1 MSLEEKISELNYK
14 YQFVQNNKYWNY
26 NQVYDLNINDKVYQI
41 SENDILLNISHNIA
55 KNINGSFNNK
65 KYMSDY
71 EIPNIDIE
79 QMKKIVIDFYMQ
91 VNPELSNKIAFI
103 LSKTDFIKYDENIPS
118 NLQRS
123 VTTSEGIKLYYKNDL
138 NSLVTLAH
146 ELSHG
151 ISNLGDDLRLK
162 DSKGVE
168 SLSEVESMLTEELF
182 LDYLKNIN
190 LQIKE
195 KESINEV
202 RTLDDNIINDI
213 KYYKYKGV
221 IHTAYRAIDELE
233 IKKVLESNKIDN
245 IDEDFIDK
253 LSNSMNTSKEEMIKK
268 IDMFV
273 SRYYPNDNQI
283 HDYIGVVDYDLRN
296 GQQLSNEAR
305 FIYANCLVEKL
316 NGMNLDNQQKIE
328 FYKMYLNNAKNM
340 SFQEVLKLFNVDLT
354 NPYSFSEEFI
364 SEFKNHPVLFVG
376 TGLSLRYLKHSY
388 TWDGLLEH
396 ISYEL
401 TGNDEYSSS
410 FASVNLMV
418 LSAASLNVTVIFCQS
433 FLSAHTR

>member
-41 SENDILLNISHNIA
+41 SENDVLLNISHNIA

-79 QMKKIVIDFYMQ
+79 QMKKIVIGFYMQ

-162 DSKGVE
+162 NSKGVE

-195 KESINEV
+195 KGSNNKV

-213 KYYKYKGV
+213 KYDKYKGV
-221 IHTAYRAIDELE
+221 ILTAYRAIDELE

-245 IDEDFIDK
+245 INEDFIDK

-283 HDYIGVVDYDLRN
+283 HDYIDVVDYDLRN

-328 FYKMYLNNAKNM
+328 FYKMYLNDAKNM

-364 SEFKNHPVLFVG
+364 SEFNILSNDDTFQRG
-376 TGLSLRYLKHSY
+376 TQKL
-388 TWDGLLEH
+388 
-396 ISYEL
+396 
-401 TGNDEYSSS
+401 
-410 FASVNLMV
+410 
-418 LSAASLNVTVIFCQS
+418 
-433 FLSAHTR
+433 

>member
-14 YQFVQNNKYWNY
+14 YQFVKNNKYWNY
-26 NQVYDLNINDKVYQI
+26 NQVYDLTINDKVYQI
-41 SENDILLNISHNIA
+41 SENDVLLNISHNIA

-79 QMKKIVIDFYMQ
+79 QMKKIVIGFYMQ

-118 NLQRS
+118 DQQRS
-123 VTTSEGIKLYYKNDL
+123 VSTPDGIKLYYKNDL
-138 NSLVTLAH
+138 ESLVTLAH

-151 ISNLGDDLRLK
+151 ISNLNENLEFK
-162 DSKGVE
+162 DTKGVE

-182 LDYLKNIN
+182 LDHLKTIN
-190 LQIKE
+190 LEIKE
-195 KESINEV
+195 KGSSDEV
-202 RTLDDNIINDI
+202 RILDDIIINDI
-213 KYYKYKGV
+213 KYEKYKST

-233 IKKVLESNKIDN
+233 IKKILVSNKIDN

-253 LSNSMNTSKEEMIKK
+253 LSNSMNISKEDVISK
-268 IDMFV
+268 IDKFV
-273 SRYYPNDNQI
+273 SRYYPNDNQL

-354 NPYSFSEEFI
+354 NTYSFSEEFI
-364 SEFKNHPVLFVG
+364 SEFNILSNDDTFQRG
-376 TGLSLRYLKHSY
+376 TQKL
-388 TWDGLLEH
+388 
-396 ISYEL
+396 
-401 TGNDEYSSS
+401 
-410 FASVNLMV
+410 
-418 LSAASLNVTVIFCQS
+418 
-433 FLSAHTR
+433 

>member
-41 SENDILLNISHNIA
+41 SENDVLLNISHNIA

-79 QMKKIVIDFYMQ
+79 QMKKIVIGFYMQ

-213 KYYKYKGV
+213 KYDKYKGV
-221 IHTAYRAIDELE
+221 IHTAYRTIDELE

-253 LSNSMNTSKEEMIKK
+253 LSNSMDTSKEEMIKK

-328 FYKMYLNNAKNM
+328 FYKMYLNDAKNM

-354 NPYSFSEEFI
+354 NPYNFSEEFI
-364 SEFKNHPVLFVG
+364 SEFNTLSNDDTFQRG
-376 TGLSLRYLKHSY
+376 TPQL
-388 TWDGLLEH
+388 
-396 ISYEL
+396 
-401 TGNDEYSSS
+401 
-410 FASVNLMV
+410 
-418 LSAASLNVTVIFCQS
+418 
-433 FLSAHTR
+433 

>member
-14 YQFVQNNKYWNY
+14 YQFVKNNKYWNY
-26 NQVYDLNINDKVYQI
+26 NQVYDLTINDKIYQI
-41 SENDILLNISHNIA
+41 SENDVLLNISHNIA
-55 KNINGSFNNK
+55 QNINGSFNNK

-79 QMKKIVIDFYMQ
+79 QMKKIVIGFYMQ

-213 KYYKYKGV
+213 KYDKYKGV

-273 SRYYPNDNQI
+273 SRYYPNDKQI
-283 HDYIGVVDYDLRN
+283 HNYVGVADYDLRN

-340 SFQEVLKLFNVDLT
+340 SFQEVLKLFNVDLI
-354 NPYSFSEEFI
+354 NPYNFSEEFI
-364 SEFKNHPVLFVG
+364 SEFNTLSNDDTFQKG
-376 TGLSLRYLKHSY
+376 THQL
-388 TWDGLLEH
+388 
-396 ISYEL
+396 
-401 TGNDEYSSS
+401 
-410 FASVNLMV
+410 
-418 LSAASLNVTVIFCQS
+418 
-433 FLSAHTR
+433 

>member
-14 YQFVQNNKYWNY
+14 YQFVKNNKYWNY
-26 NQVYDLNINDKVYQI
+26 NQVYDLTINDKVYQI
-41 SENDILLNISHNIA
+41 SENDVLLNISHNIV

-79 QMKKIVIDFYMQ
+79 QMKKIVISFYMQ

-151 ISNLGDDLRLK
+151 ISYLGDDLKIK
-162 DSKGVE
+162 DGKGVE

-213 KYYKYKGV
+213 KYDKYKSV

-253 LSNSMNTSKEEMIKK
+253 LSNFMNTSKEEMIKK

-273 SRYYPNDNQI
+273 SRYYPNDKQI
-283 HDYIGVVDYDLRN
+283 HDYVGVADYDLRN

-354 NPYSFSEEFI
+354 NPYNFSEEFI
-364 SEFKNHPVLFVG
+364 SEFNTLSNDDTFQRG
-376 TGLSLRYLKHSY
+376 THQL
-388 TWDGLLEH
+388 
-396 ISYEL
+396 
-401 TGNDEYSSS
+401 
-410 FASVNLMV
+410 
-418 LSAASLNVTVIFCQS
+418 
-433 FLSAHTR
+433 

>member
-14 YQFVQNNKYWNY
+14 YQFVKNNKYWNY
-26 NQVYDLNINDKVYQI
+26 NQVYDLTINDKVYQI
-41 SENDILLNISHNIA
+41 SENDVLLNISHNIA

-79 QMKKIVIDFYMQ
+79 QMKKIVIGFYMQ

-195 KESINEV
+195 KGSNNEV

-213 KYYKYKGV
+213 KYDKYKGV

-253 LSNSMNTSKEEMIKK
+253 LSNSMNISKEEMIKK

-354 NPYSFSEEFI
+354 NPYNFYEEFI
-364 SEFKNHPVLFVG
+364 SEFNTLSNDDTFQRG
-376 TGLSLRYLKHSY
+376 THQL
-388 TWDGLLEH
+388 
-396 ISYEL
+396 
-401 TGNDEYSSS
+401 
-410 FASVNLMV
+410 
-418 LSAASLNVTVIFCQS
+418 
-433 FLSAHTR
+433 

>member
-14 YQFVQNNKYWNY
+14 YQFVKNNKYWNY

-41 SENDILLNISHNIA
+41 SENDVLLNISHNIA

-79 QMKKIVIDFYMQ
+79 QMKKIVIGFYMQ

-138 NSLVTLAH
+138 KSLVTLAH

-151 ISNLGDDLRLK
+151 ISYLGDDLKIK
-162 DSKGVE
+162 DGKGVE

-182 LDYLKNIN
+182 LEYLKNNN

-195 KESINEV
+195 KGSNNEV

-213 KYYKYKGV
+213 KYDKYKGV
-221 IHTAYRAIDELE
+221 IQTAYRAIDELE
-233 IKKVLESNKIDN
+233 IKKVLEINKIDN

-253 LSNSMNTSKEEMIKK
+253 LSNSMNISKEEMIKK

-354 NPYSFSEEFI
+354 NQYNFSEEFI
-364 SEFKNHPVLFVG
+364 SEFNTLSNDDTFQRG
-376 TGLSLRYLKHSY
+376 THQL
-388 TWDGLLEH
+388 
-396 ISYEL
+396 
-401 TGNDEYSSS
+401 
-410 FASVNLMV
+410 
-418 LSAASLNVTVIFCQS
+418 
-433 FLSAHTR
+433 

>member
-245 IDEDFIDK
+245 IDEDF
-253 LSNSMNTSKEEMIKK
+253 EMIKK

-364 SEFKNHPVLFVG
+364 SEFN
-376 TGLSLRYLKHSY
+376 TLS
-388 TWDGLLEH
+388 
-396 ISYEL
+396 
-401 TGNDEYSSS
+401 NDDTFQRETQK
-410 FASVNLMV
+410 L
-418 LSAASLNVTVIFCQS
+418 
-433 FLSAHTR
+433 

>member
-41 SENDILLNISHNIA
+41 SENDVLLNISHNIA

-79 QMKKIVIDFYMQ
+79 QMKKIVIGFYMQ

-162 DSKGVE
+162 NSKGVE

-195 KESINEV
+195 KGSNNKV

-213 KYYKYKGV
+213 KYDKYKGI

-233 IKKVLESNKIDN
+233 IKKVLESNKFDN

-354 NPYSFSEEFI
+354 NPYNFSEEFI
-364 SEFKNHPVLFVG
+364 SEFNILSNDDTFQRG
-376 TGLSLRYLKHSY
+376 THQL
-388 TWDGLLEH
+388 
-396 ISYEL
+396 
-401 TGNDEYSSS
+401 
-410 FASVNLMV
+410 
-418 LSAASLNVTVIFCQS
+418 
-433 FLSAHTR
+433 

>member
-14 YQFVQNNKYWNY
+14 YQFVKNNKYWNY
-26 NQVYDLNINDKVYQI
+26 NQVYDLTINDKVYQI
-41 SENDILLNISHNIA
+41 SENDVLLNISHNIA
-55 KNINGSFNNK
+55 KNINGSFNNRK
-65 KYMSDY
+65 SMSDY

-79 QMKKIVIDFYMQ
+79 QMKKIVIGFYMQ

-123 VTTSEGIKLYYKNDL
+123 VTTSAGIELYYKNDL

-213 KYYKYKGV
+213 KYDKYKGV
-221 IHTAYRAIDELE
+221 ILTAYRAIDELE

-316 NGMNLDNQQKIE
+316 NGMNLDSQQKIE

-340 SFQEVLKLFNVDLT
+340 SFQGVLKLFNVDLT
-354 NPYSFSEEFI
+354 NPYNFSEEFI
-364 SEFKNHPVLFVG
+364 SEFNNLSNDDTFQRG
-376 TGLSLRYLKHSY
+376 THQL
-388 TWDGLLEH
+388 
-396 ISYEL
+396 
-401 TGNDEYSSS
+401 
-410 FASVNLMV
+410 
-418 LSAASLNVTVIFCQS
+418 
-433 FLSAHTR
+433 

>member
-41 SENDILLNISHNIA
+41 SENDVLLNISHNIA
-55 KNINGSFNNK
+55 KNINGSFYNK

-79 QMKKIVIDFYMQ
+79 QMKKIVIGFYMQ
-91 VNPELSNKIAFI
+91 VNPELNNKIAFI

-151 ISNLGDDLRLK
+151 ISNLDDNLRLK

-213 KYYKYKGV
+213 KYDKYKGV

-233 IKKVLESNKIDN
+233 IKKVLKSNKIDN

-354 NPYSFSEEFI
+354 NPYNFSEEFI
-364 SEFKNHPVLFVG
+364 SEFNTLSNDDTFQRG
-376 TGLSLRYLKHSY
+376 TQKL
-388 TWDGLLEH
+388 
-396 ISYEL
+396 
-401 TGNDEYSSS
+401 
-410 FASVNLMV
+410 
-418 LSAASLNVTVIFCQS
+418 
-433 FLSAHTR
+433 

>member
-14 YQFVQNNKYWNY
+14 YQFVKNNKYWNY
-26 NQVYDLNINDKVYQI
+26 DQVYDLTINDKVYQI
-41 SENDILLNISHNIA
+41 SENDVLLNISHNIA

-65 KYMSDY
+65 KSMSDY

-79 QMKKIVIDFYMQ
+79 QMKKIVIGFYMQ

-213 KYYKYKGV
+213 KYDKYKGV

-328 FYKMYLNNAKNM
+328 FYKMYLNNAKIM

-364 SEFKNHPVLFVG
+364 NEFNTLSNDDTFQRG
-376 TGLSLRYLKHSY
+376 THQL
-388 TWDGLLEH
+388 
-396 ISYEL
+396 
-401 TGNDEYSSS
+401 
-410 FASVNLMV
+410 
-418 LSAASLNVTVIFCQS
+418 
-433 FLSAHTR
+433 

>member
-14 YQFVQNNKYWNY
+14 YQFVKNNKYWNY
-26 NQVYDLNINDKVYQI
+26 NQVYDLTINDKIYQI
-41 SENDILLNISHNIA
+41 SENDVLLNISHNIA
-55 KNINGSFNNK
+55 QNINGSFNNK

-79 QMKKIVIDFYMQ
+79 QMKKIVIGFYMQ

-213 KYYKYKGV
+213 KYDKYKGV

-354 NPYSFSEEFI
+354 NPYNFSEEFI
-364 SEFKNHPVLFVG
+364 SEFNTLSNDDTFQRG
-376 TGLSLRYLKHSY
+376 THQL
-388 TWDGLLEH
+388 
-396 ISYEL
+396 
-401 TGNDEYSSS
+401 
-410 FASVNLMV
+410 
-418 LSAASLNVTVIFCQS
+418 
-433 FLSAHTR
+433 

>member
-26 NQVYDLNINDKVYQI
+26 NQVYDLTINDKIYQI
-41 SENDILLNISHNIA
+41 SENDVLLNISHNIA

-79 QMKKIVIDFYMQ
+79 QMKKIVISFYMQ
-91 VNPELSNKIAFI
+91 VNPELSNKISFI

-213 KYYKYKGV
+213 KYDKYKGV

-283 HDYIGVVDYDLRN
+283 HDYIGVANYDLRN

-354 NPYSFSEEFI
+354 NLYNFSEEFI
-364 SEFKNHPVLFVG
+364 SEFNTLSNDDTFQKG
-376 TGLSLRYLKHSY
+376 THQL
-388 TWDGLLEH
+388 
-396 ISYEL
+396 
-401 TGNDEYSSS
+401 
-410 FASVNLMV
+410 
-418 LSAASLNVTVIFCQS
+418 
-433 FLSAHTR
+433 

>member
-14 YQFVQNNKYWNY
+14 YQFVKNNKYWNY
-26 NQVYDLNINDKVYQI
+26 NQVYDLTINDKVYQI
-41 SENDILLNISHNIA
+41 SENDVLLNISHNIA

-79 QMKKIVIDFYMQ
+79 QMKKIVIGFYMQ
-91 VNPELSNKIAFI
+91 ANPELSNKIAFI

-123 VTTSEGIKLYYKNDL
+123 VTTSEEIKLYYKNDL
-138 NSLVTLAH
+138 KSLVTLAH

-195 KESINEV
+195 KGSINEV

-213 KYYKYKGV
+213 KYDKYKGV

-283 HDYIGVVDYDLRN
+283 HNYVGVADYDLRN

-340 SFQEVLKLFNVDLT
+340 AFQEVLKLFNVDLT
-354 NPYSFSEEFI
+354 NPYNFSEEFI
-364 SEFKNHPVLFVG
+364 SEFNTLSNDDTFQRG
-376 TGLSLRYLKHSY
+376 THQL
-388 TWDGLLEH
+388 
-396 ISYEL
+396 
-401 TGNDEYSSS
+401 
-410 FASVNLMV
+410 
-418 LSAASLNVTVIFCQS
+418 
-433 FLSAHTR
+433 

>member
-14 YQFVQNNKYWNY
+14 YQFVKNNKYWNY
-26 NQVYDLNINDKVYQI
+26 NQVYDLTINDKVYQI
-41 SENDILLNISHNIA
+41 SENDVLLNISHNIV

-79 QMKKIVIDFYMQ
+79 QMKKIVISFYML

-151 ISNLGDDLRLK
+151 ISYLGDDLKIK
-162 DSKGVE
+162 DGKGVE
-168 SLSEVESMLTEELF
+168 SLSEVESMLTEDLF
-182 LDYLKNIN
+182 LEYLKNIN

-195 KESINEV
+195 KGSNNEV

-213 KYYKYKGV
+213 KYDKYKGV

-233 IKKVLESNKIDN
+233 IKKVLESNKIHN
-245 IDEDFIDK
+245 IDVDFIDK
-253 LSNSMNTSKEEMIKK
+253 LSNSMNISKEEMIKK

-273 SRYYPNDNQI
+273 SRYYPNDKQI
-283 HDYIGVVDYDLRN
+283 HDYVGVADYDLRN

-328 FYKMYLNNAKNM
+328 FYKMYLNKAKNM

-354 NPYSFSEEFI
+354 NPYNFSEEFI
-364 SEFKNHPVLFVG
+364 SEFNTLSNDDTFQRG
-376 TGLSLRYLKHSY
+376 THQL
-388 TWDGLLEH
+388 
-396 ISYEL
+396 
-401 TGNDEYSSS
+401 
-410 FASVNLMV
+410 
-418 LSAASLNVTVIFCQS
+418 
-433 FLSAHTR
+433 

>member
-1 MSLEEKISELNYK
+1 MWLASLGKVGRTVISNKNSLNYEYIDEKLLVDKKEVVYMSLEEKISELNYK
-14 YQFVQNNKYWNY
+14 YQFVKNNKYWNY
-26 NQVYDLNINDKVYQI
+26 NQVYDLTINDKIYQI
-41 SENDILLNISHNIA
+41 SENDVLLNISHNIA
-55 KNINGSFNNK
+55 QNINGSFNNK

-79 QMKKIVIDFYMQ
+79 QMKKIVIGFYMQ

-213 KYYKYKGV
+213 KYDKYKGV

-273 SRYYPNDNQI
+273 SRYYPNDKQI
-283 HDYIGVVDYDLRN
+283 HNYVGVADYDLRN

-340 SFQEVLKLFNVDLT
+340 SFQEVLKLFNVDLI
-354 NPYSFSEEFI
+354 NPYNFSEEFI
-364 SEFKNHPVLFVG
+364 SEFNTLSNDDTFQKG
-376 TGLSLRYLKHSY
+376 THQL
-388 TWDGLLEH
+388 
-396 ISYEL
+396 
-401 TGNDEYSSS
+401 
-410 FASVNLMV
+410 
-418 LSAASLNVTVIFCQS
+418 
-433 FLSAHTR
+433 

>member
-41 SENDILLNISHNIA
+41 SENDVLLNISHNIA

-65 KYMSDY
+65 KYMNDY

-79 QMKKIVIDFYMQ
+79 QMKKIVIGFYMQ

-151 ISNLGDDLRLK
+151 ISNLDDNLRLK

-213 KYYKYKGV
+213 KYDKYKGV

-364 SEFKNHPVLFVG
+364 SEFN
-376 TGLSLRYLKHSY
+376 TLS
-388 TWDGLLEH
+388 
-396 ISYEL
+396 
-401 TGNDEYSSS
+401 NDDT
-410 FASVNLMV
+410 FQKGRHQL
-418 LSAASLNVTVIFCQS
+418 
-433 FLSAHTR
+433 

>member
-14 YQFVQNNKYWNY
+14 YQFVKNNKYWNY
-26 NQVYDLNINDKVYQI
+26 NQVYDLTINDKVYQI
-41 SENDILLNISHNIA
+41 SENDVLLNISHNIA

-79 QMKKIVIDFYMQ
+79 QMKKIVIGFYMQ

-123 VTTSEGIKLYYKNDL
+123 VTTPEGIKLYYKNDL
-138 NSLVTLAH
+138 KSLVTLAH

-151 ISNLGDDLRLK
+151 ISNLGDDLK
-162 DSKGVE
+162 IKEGKGVE

-182 LDYLKNIN
+182 LEYLKNIN

-195 KESINEV
+195 KGSNNEV

-213 KYYKYKGV
+213 KYDKYKGV

-328 FYKMYLNNAKNM
+328 FYKMYLNNAKNI

-354 NPYSFSEEFI
+354 NPYNFSEDFI
-364 SEFKNHPVLFVG
+364 SEFNSLSNDDTFQRG
-376 TGLSLRYLKHSY
+376 THQL
-388 TWDGLLEH
+388 
-396 ISYEL
+396 
-401 TGNDEYSSS
+401 
-410 FASVNLMV
+410 
-418 LSAASLNVTVIFCQS
+418 
-433 FLSAHTR
+433 